1 MNCLALVCWFAV
13 PLQAPPAAPAS
24 TAVEAPPAVDAA
36 GEDEDEEGGTFSVLS
51 FGDPPPPAEDRA
63 TTTAPPSLS
72 VPPPAPAAASP
83 GAMPNPFDVPL
94 YAQPATTVMVGAPWL
109 GGGPWF
115 APSVGWGGGYGG
127 GYGYPLGMQAGFFL
141 GGNMGLVG
149 WPVAFNI
156 WGRSG
161 TIWNPN
167 PWMPVVQNGASYGS
181 SNGQGTERWNMRVQ
195 SSPIPNAGYRSTQGR

>member
-1 MNCLALVCWFAV
+1 MNSLALVCWFAV

-24 TAVEAPPAVDAA
+24 TAVEAPPAVDAVA
-36 GEDEDEEGGTFSVLS
+36 DDEDEEGGTFSVLS

-63 TTTAPPSLS
+63 STAPPPLS
-72 VPPPAPAAASP
+72 VPPPVPPAAAP
-83 GAMPNPFDVPL
+83 GATPNPFEVPL

-115 APSVGWGGGYGG
+115 GPSVGWGGGYGG
-127 GYGYPLGMQAGFFL
+127 GYGYPLGMHAGFFL
-141 GGNMGLVG
+141 GGNMGLAG

-167 PWMPVVQNGASYGS
+167 PWMPAVQNGASYGY
-181 SNGQGTERWNMRVQ
+181 SNGHGTERWNVRVQ
-195 SSPIPNAGYRSTQGR
+195 SSPVPNAGYRSTQVR